1 MMGSVSSPDAFASGH
16 SNPAVK
22 GPDRVAVDTGSVWL
36 QDGPDTI
43 PLFHQSN
50 GYFWPEDQLSP

>member
-1 MMGSVSSPDAFASGH
+1 MGGVSSPHVFVSGH
-16 SNPAVK
+16 SV
-22 GPDRVAVDTGSVWL
+22 PDRVAANTGSVWL

-43 PLFHQSN
+43 PLYHQSN